1 MCPNRSERRSSRNS
15 NRLARRL
22 GVAVIGCGLIGGRR
36 AAEASAHPR
45 TRMVRT
51 VDADAAV
58 AEAAA
63 ARFQARSGIDW
74 QAAVSDPDVD
84 IVCVATPN
92 MLLAPI
98 AVAAAHAGKH
108 VLLEKPMGRNLTE
121 AQAIAGAARAG
132 GVKVKIGFNHRYH
145 PAIARAFAE
154 FTAGRIGSVINIRAR
169 YGHGGRP
176 GYEREWRGSR
186 EAAGGGEL
194 TDQGVHIADLIGWFA
209 GMPDE
214 AFAVLQTAVW
224 PLGDLEDNAFG
235 LFRFSGGSVASFH
248 TSWTQ
253 WKNLF
258 SLEIFG
264 ERGSLSIEGL
274 GKSYGV
280 ERLIVADRV
289 LAGGAPAMHET
300 AFDGPDDSWKHEW
313 ADFIGAIDHD
323 ATYLGTPEDGLRA
336 MTMIDA
342 LYASARAGVPYR
354 IEAAVSTT

>member
-1 MCPNRSERRSSRNS
+1 
-15 NRLARRL
+15 
-22 GVAVIGCGLIGGRR
+22 
-36 AAEASAHPR
+36 
-45 TRMVRT
+45 MVRT
-51 VDADAAV
+51 VDADAGA

-74 QAAVSDPDVD
+74 QAAVSDSDVD

-98 AVAAAHAGKH
+98 VVGAARAGKH

-121 AQAIAGAARAG
+121 ARAIAGAARTA

-145 PAIARAFAE
+145 PAIAQAYAE
-154 FTAGRIGSVINIRAR
+154 FAAGRIGRLINIRAR

-194 TDQGVHIADLIGWFA
+194 TDQGVHIADLISWFA

-258 SLEIFG
+258 SFEIFG

-280 ERLIVADRV
+280 ERLIVADRA
-289 LAGGAPAMHET
+289 LGGGAPAMRET
-300 AFDGPDDSWKHEW
+300 VFHGPDDSWKHEW
-313 ADFIGAIDHD
+313 ADFIDAIDRNGP
-323 ATYLGTPEDGLRA
+323 YLGTPEDGLRA
-336 MTMIDA
+336 MSMLEA
-342 LYASARAGVPYR
+342 LYASAGAGVPYR
-354 IEAAVSTT
+354 IEPAVPTT